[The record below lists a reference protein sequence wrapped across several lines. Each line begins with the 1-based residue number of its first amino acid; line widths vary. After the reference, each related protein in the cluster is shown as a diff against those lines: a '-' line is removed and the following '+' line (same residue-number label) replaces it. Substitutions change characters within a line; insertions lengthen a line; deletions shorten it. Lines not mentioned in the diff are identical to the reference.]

1 MEKVTIQLEEATVK
15 ALDRLMELRGCDLT
29 TEAEV
34 NVFVLASLGRGLCDM
49 DDKFTGSE
57 LDEEMRAT
65 IKRLDPVTDKKTR
78 FKMVQREIETLL
90 ICYKF
95 FMEDE
100 DVKNKIKQD
109 AIDLINDLEVETE
122 EEVEEKQR
130 CIDLIKELD

>member
-15 ALDRLMELRGCDLT
+15 ALDRFTELSGRDLT
-29 TEAEV
+29 REEGV
-34 NVFVLASLGRGLCDM
+34 NVIILATLGNNLCDM
-49 DDKFTGSE
+49 DDEFAGSE
-57 LDEEMRAT
+57 LSEEMRAT
-65 IKRLDPVTDKKTR
+65 IKRLDPVTDKKAR
-78 FKMVQREIETLL
+78 FKMVQHEIETLL
-90 ICYKF
+90 ILHG

-109 AIDLINDLEVETE
+109 MIDLIDDLEAETE

>member
-15 ALDRLMELRGCDLT
+15 ALDRFTKLSRRDLT
-29 TEAEV
+29 REKGV
-34 NVFVLASLGRGLCDM
+34 NVIILATLGNNLCDM
-49 DDKFTGSE
+49 DDEFAGSK
-57 LDEEMRAT
+57 LSEEMRAT
-65 IKRLDPVTDKKTR
+65 IKRLDPVTDKKAR
-78 FKMVQREIETLL
+78 FKMVKHEIETLL
-90 ICYKF
+90 ILHG

-109 AIDLINDLEVETE
+109 MIDLIDDLEAETE

>member
-15 ALDRLMELRGCDLT
+15 VLDRFMELKDSSLT
-29 TEAEV
+29 REENV
-34 NVFVLASLGRGLCDM
+34 NVLILASLGSRLCDM
-49 DDKFTGSE
+49 DDEFVGSE
-57 LDEEMRAT
+57 LEEEMRAT
-65 IKRLDPVTDKKTR
+65 IKRLDPVTDKKAR

-109 AIDLINDLEVETE
+109 MIDLIDDLEAETE

-130 CIDLIKELD
+130 CIDLIKELY

>member
-15 ALDRLMELRGCDLT
+15 ALDRFTKLSRRDLT
-29 TEAEV
+29 REEGV
-34 NVFVLASLGRGLCDM
+34 NVIILATLGNNLCDM
-49 DDKFTGSE
+49 DDDFAGSG
-57 LDEEMRAT
+57 LSKEMPAT
-65 IKRLDPVTDKKTR
+65 IKRLVPVTDKKAR
-78 FKMVQREIETLL
+78 FKMVQHEIETLL
-90 ICYKF
+90 ILYG

-109 AIDLINDLEVETE
+109 MIDLIDDLEAETE

>member
-15 ALDRLMELRGCDLT
+15 ALDRLMELRGYALT
-29 TEAEV
+29 IEAEV
-34 NVFVLASLGRGLCDM
+34 NILVLASLGRGLCDM

-65 IKRLDPVTDKKTR
+65 IKRLDPVTDKKAR
-78 FKMVQREIETLL
+78 FNMVQREIEALL
-90 ICYKF
+90 TVYT

>member
-15 ALDRLMELRGCDLT
+15 ALDRLMELRGYALT
-29 TEAEV
+29 IEAEV
-34 NVFVLASLGRGLCDM
+34 NILVLASLGRGLCDM

-65 IKRLDPVTDKKTR
+65 IKRLDPVTDKKAR
-78 FKMVQREIETLL
+78 FNMVQREIEALL
-90 ICYKF
+90 TVYT

-109 AIDLINDLEVETE
+109 AIDLINDLEAETE